1 MNIIRTFIGAVITAG
16 VVATCSPLLAHE
28 VSLLMISAMPTDH
41 PASVAMEILKA
52 EAARRSNDAIRVEL
66 VPGMKFGGVAEVVQ
80 RVNSGTVFAAWLP
93 PAYMSRTVPEVGIVT
108 LPFVFN
114 HFDDVLR
121 AVDGP
126 AGQVI
131 EARLADKGFTTL
143 AWMDD
148 GARHVMNAKR
158 PLKTL
163 DDFRNLKLHAQPVE
177 ILHATLREVGTTPVT
192 LNVMDIYTALKQGD
206 LDGIEMPYPVSN
218 NYGWWENQKYISDS
232 NHTQDP
238 VVLIANKKA
247 FTSLSPE
254 HQKVIRDAA
263 KLAAVQELKMM
274 ADAEAAALAD
284 LRAKGLQFD
293 PLPRETRMAL
303 RKVAADVINR
313 MKGPLGPEL
322 VDAIVAEAGR
332 SAER

>member
-1 MNIIRTFIGAVITAG
+1 
-16 VVATCSPLLAHE
+16 
-28 VSLLMISAMPTDH
+28 MISAMPTDH

-52 EAARRSNDAIRVEL
+52 EVARRSNGAIHVEL

-80 RVNSGTVFAAWLP
+80 RVNSGSVFAAWLP

-114 HFDDVLR
+114 RFDDVLR

-126 AGQVI
+126 AGKVI
-131 EARLADKGFTTL
+131 EASLADKGFTTL

-163 DDFRNLKLHAQPVE
+163 DDFRNLKPVE
-177 ILHATLREVGTTPVT
+177 ILHATFRAVGAKPVA
-192 LNVMDIYTALKQGD
+192 LNVTDIYTALKQGD

-238 VVLIANKKA
+238 VVLIANQKV
-247 FTSLSPE
+247 FTSLPPE
-254 HQKVIRDAA
+254 QQAVLREAA
-263 KLAAVQELKMM
+263 KLAATQELKMM
-274 ADAEAAALAD
+274 ADAEAVALAD

-303 RKVAADVINR
+303 RKVAAGVIDR
-313 MKGPLGPEL
+313 MKGPLGARL
-322 VDAIVAEAGR
+322 VDMVMAETGR
-332 SAER
+332 NGER